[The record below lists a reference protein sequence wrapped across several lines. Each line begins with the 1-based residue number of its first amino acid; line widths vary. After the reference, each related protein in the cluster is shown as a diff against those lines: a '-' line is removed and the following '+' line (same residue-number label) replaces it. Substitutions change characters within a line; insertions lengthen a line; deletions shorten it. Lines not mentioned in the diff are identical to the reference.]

1 MKGFVGEEYVETAW
15 VSRQDKVFADY
26 YRENGLELP
35 EDYGELVNISYE
47 AGRSLWGNA
56 APGHITIEELGGRG
70 SYSLYPGGA
79 QMTDAYQVRS
89 DGSVARREGNTD
101 ILFMISRAFPEVPF
115 FPGSGSKE
123 SGSTRSMSMTIIWDM
138 TRRRCPG

>member
-1 MKGFVGEEYVETAW
+1 MDSRPAQRPSRRRIRDRGGCVGRAGKKKCFFVYRITHLSCDRGQSPTEGIVFAGLRGGETAW

-79 QMTDAYQVRS
+79 Q
-89 DGSVARREGNTD
+89 
-101 ILFMISRAFPEVPF
+101 AF
-115 FPGSGSKE
+115 
-123 SGSTRSMSMTIIWDM
+123 
-138 TRRRCPG
+138 